1 MSVFAGV
8 GGGYIGRRRREKGRG
23 MKGKRED
30 VRNEHEHLFICITN
44 KFRLRIHTLW
54 PSLFDNLGAR
64 IEFEFVQGAD
74 LFEFDLL
81 PDERLEGRFDIIGV
95 VVAAVA
101 AVLVVIMM
109 MMMMMVVAVGPRIVM
124 TVLVV
129 VVRHCS

>member
-1 MSVFAGV
+1 
-8 GGGYIGRRRREKGRG
+8 

-54 PSLFDNLGAR
+54 PTLFDNLGAR

-95 VVAAVA
+95 VVAAVFVVMA
-101 AVLVVIMM
+101 AMAVVMM
-109 MMMMMVVAVGPRIVM
+109 MMIVMVVAVGPRIM
-124 TVLVV
+124 MAVLVV

>member
-1 MSVFAGV
+1 MCRGL
-8 GGGYIGRRRREKGRG
+8 GGPGEESRKNNDGGR
-23 MKGKRED
+23 KRNEGED

-44 KFRLRIHTLW
+44 KFRLRVHTLW
-54 PSLFDNLGAR
+54 PTLFDNLGAR

-74 LFEFDLL
+74 FFEFDLL

-95 VVAAVA
+95 VVAAV
-101 AVLVVIMM
+101 VLVMM